1 MPALRTD
8 LALASLCFLAGGS
21 DAQHLSVAVLLTVLC
36 WYIQVS
42 TAVLSITAKAKK
54 KEKEKEK
61 EKKEE
66 EKMEVVGVNIETFVS
81 SSSIF

>member
-21 DAQHLSVAVLLTVLC
+21 DAQHSVAVLLTVLC